1 LGLSVVIPLKSKSEI
16 ELLRSSCK
24 IVSEILQT
32 LGSEVVPD
40 ITTEEL
46 DQLAGRLIHER
57 GGKPAPPE
65 VGFPGSICVSVN
77 EQVVH
82 GIPGKRVLR
91 SGDIVSIDV
100 TASFEG
106 YYGDVAAT
114 FPVGKISE
122 EAQCLLDVTRQSLHE
137 GIKKAVEG
145 NRLGDISYTI
155 QSYVEKHGF
164 SVVRDFVGHGIGK
177 GMWEEP
183 QIPNFGF
190 PDRGPRLKKGM
201 VFAIEPMVNIGA
213 YGVNVLEDGWTAV
226 TQDGSLSAHFEHTVV
241 ISDDGVEVLTY
252 S

>member
-1 LGLSVVIPLKSKSEI
+1 VIPLKSKSEI

-46 DQLAGRLIHER
+46 DQLAMRLIHER

-114 FPVGKISE
+114 FPVGEISE
-122 EAQCLLDVTRQSLHE
+122 EAQHLLDVTRQSLHE

-155 QSYVEKHGF
+155 QSYVEKHRF

-177 GMWEEP
+177 VMWEEP

-226 TQDGSLSAHFEHTVV
+226 TQDGSLSAHFEHTVA
-241 ISDDGVEVLTY
+241 ISDDGVEILTY